1 MTIEKVEFF
10 AAGFDDSLR
19 TFERHGATLGVTF
32 FDSEAEAVAYTTG
45 KVIKYRRYTMEAQ
58 KLNEL
63 KELAANRAFSHIVS
77 LAFVSLNAED
87 YAKGLEVYKTE
98 GEFKAMAFVK
108 SL

>member
-19 TFERHGATLGVTF
+19 TFERQGATLGVTF
-32 FDSEAEAVAYTTG
+32 FDTEAEATAYTEG
-45 KVIKYRRYTMEAQ
+45 KVIGYRRYTMEAQ
-58 KLNEL
+58 KLTEL
-63 KELAANRAFSHIVS
+63 KDLAANRAFSHIVS
-77 LAFVSLNAED
+77 LVFVSLTAED

-98 GEFKAMAFVK
+98 GEFKALDFIK